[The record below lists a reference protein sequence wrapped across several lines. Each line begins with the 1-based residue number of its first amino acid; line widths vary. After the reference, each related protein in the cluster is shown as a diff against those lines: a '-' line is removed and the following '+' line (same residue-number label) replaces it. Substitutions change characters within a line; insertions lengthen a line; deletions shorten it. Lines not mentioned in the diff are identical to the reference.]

1 MWIVRLALRRPYTFT
16 VMAILIVLMGIVT
29 ITRMA
34 TDIFPKIDIP
44 VVSVIWSFPGV
55 APEEMEKRFVTLR
68 GRSMAMRRKGR
79 SMIRTETD
87 RHQGNGAHEQTG
99 SQDRPSSRAE
109 DRHATPHTPL
119 HPPMRSAAVWG
130 PIAAIQAFYQTTI
143 FPRSNGY
150 VKSWKV
156 DIGDNVQAGHLLA
169 EISTPEVDQQLA
181 QARAQEEI
189 AKVTAD
195 RWRDLVQKNVVSK
208 QEYDQNEK
216 AYEAAKANLQQ
227 LEKIQGFQQ
236 ILAPFAGKIAARNI
250 DVGTLVTA
258 GTGNSGTPLFNLVQ
272 SDVLR
277 VYVFVPQDNAAQVR
291 EGLKA
296 KILLQEFPG
305 REFDGTVTRTAGAID
320 PTSRTMQVEVQVPN
334 SDGTLYAGMYGQVK
348 FLLPNDN
355 APIVVPANA
364 FVFRAQGPQVVTVT
378 GDNRIHWQ
386 KISVGRDFGT
396 QIEVLNGLKEN
407 TKVVMNPSDD
417 LDEGIEVQVK
427 PVEKPKPAGTV
438 AQSASNR

>member
-1 MWIVRLALRRPYTFT
+1 M
-16 VMAILIVLMGIVT
+16 
-29 ITRMA
+29 
-34 TDIFPKIDIP
+34 
-44 VVSVIWSFPGV
+44 
-55 APEEMEKRFVTLR
+55 
-68 GRSMAMRRKGR
+68 
-79 SMIRTETD
+79 
-87 RHQGNGAHEQTG
+87 
-99 SQDRPSSRAE
+99 
-109 DRHATPHTPL
+109 
-119 HPPMRSAAVWG
+119 
-130 PIAAIQAFYQTTI
+130 
-143 FPRSNGY
+143 
-150 VKSWKV
+150 
-156 DIGDNVQAGHLLA
+156 
-169 EISTPEVDQQLA
+169 DQQLA

-195 RWRDLVQKNVVSK
+195 SWRDLVQKNVVSK

-258 GTGNSGTPLFNLVQ
+258 GTGNSGTPLFSLVQ
-272 SDVLR
+272 SDPLR
-277 VYVFVPQDNAAQVR
+277 VYVFVPQTNAAQVR

-334 SDGTLYAGMYGQVK
+334 DDGTLYAGMYGQVK
-348 FLLPNDN
+348 FLLPDDN

-378 GDNRIHWQ
+378 GENRIHWQ

-396 QIEVLNGLKEN
+396 QLEVLDGLAEN
-407 TKVVMNPSDD
+407 AKVVINPSDD
-417 LDEGIEVQVK
+417 LVEGIQVQATTA
-427 PVEKPKPAGTV
+427 EKPNANPVAATTAPSSTPAV
-438 AQSASNR
+438 AKK